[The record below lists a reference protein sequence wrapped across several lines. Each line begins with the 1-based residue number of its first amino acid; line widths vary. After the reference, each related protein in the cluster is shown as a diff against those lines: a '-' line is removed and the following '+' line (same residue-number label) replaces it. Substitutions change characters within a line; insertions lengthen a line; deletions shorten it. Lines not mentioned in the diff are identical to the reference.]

1 MELRQT
7 LIDVVN
13 DARGWLK
20 VWAADFTEAEATRT
34 VPGGPNPVAW
44 QLGHLALVEDE
55 VCTLFSGRGPELP
68 ASLRSACASG
78 GPSPG
83 ADAVFP
89 SLAELWQLLEATHGR
104 LLGLVAN
111 AGPADFDR
119 ESSPPNRF
127 FRTLGQAI
135 YEVALHENY
144 HVGQIAA
151 LRKALGKPRIG

>member
-7 LIDVVN
+7 LLDIVN

-20 VWAADFTEAEATRT
+20 VWAADFTEGEATRT
-34 VPGGPNPVAW
+34 VPGGPNPIAW
-44 QLGHLALVEDE
+44 QLGHLALVQDD
-55 VCTLFSGRGPELP
+55 VYTLFRGKPPELP

-78 GPSPG
+78 GPAPA

-89 SLAELWQLLEATHGR
+89 TLAELWQLLEATHGR
-104 LLGLVAN
+104 LLELVAS
-111 AGPADFDR
+111 AQLSDFDR
-119 ESSPPNRF
+119 ESSPPNRY

-151 LRKALGKPRIG
+151 LRKALGKPKIG